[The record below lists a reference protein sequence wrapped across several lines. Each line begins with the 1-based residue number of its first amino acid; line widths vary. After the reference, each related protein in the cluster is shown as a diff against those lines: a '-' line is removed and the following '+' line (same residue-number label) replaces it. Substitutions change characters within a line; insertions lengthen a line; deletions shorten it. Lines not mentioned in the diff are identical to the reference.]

1 MYLYSYRLQ
10 LAFSCNKLNIFNENS
25 RLLHMFQVNLNP
37 TKHSLTDD
45 QTRWIAFKEGDQ
57 EAFQQIYDQY
67 FSQLALYGRRLTA
80 DSQLLENAIQ
90 DVFVELWRRRHY
102 LSDVDCIKFYLIRS
116 LRNQVLR
123 NTRNDVFDQAG
134 DIDDFL
140 DLLVTLSAEQHT
152 IDQEMKLDQAN
163 RIRMAVDRLA
173 VRQREVIHLRF
184 YQGLKLEEIARIMD
198 LSKQSVSNLLYKAY
212 AALRVSIRFVLTV
225 LPGLLSVLR

>member
-1 MYLYSYRLQ
+1 ML
-10 LAFSCNKLNIFNENS
+10 
-25 RLLHMFQVNLNP
+25 QVNLNP
-37 TKHSLTDD
+37 TKHSLTED

-57 EAFQQIYDQY
+57 EAFRQIYDQY

-90 DVFVELWRRRHY
+90 DVFVDLWRRRHY

-123 NTRNDVFDQAG
+123 NARNDVFDQAG

-140 DLLVTLSAEQHT
+140 DLLVILSAEQHT
-152 IDQEMKLDQAN
+152 IDQEMKLDQVN
-163 RIRMAVDRLA
+163 RIRMAIDRLA

-184 YQGLKLEEIARIMD
+184 YQGLKLEEIANVMD

-212 AALRVSIRFVLTV
+212 AALRVGIRFVLTV
-225 LPGLLSVLR
+225 LPGLLSLWR